1 MRKVVALVFAIVIGI
16 PLIIT
21 IFMYIKNEN
30 EKPQE
35 KLTSNTEHVQK
46 NQENYKDK
54 PKKDSENDKEVNDIV
69 KHQLEANKISKK
81 YIDLAF
87 SNKLSDEYEEN
98 KEIFSNNMLKQLERG
113 KYQNNQK
120 KEKKRS
126 NEVKDIQIY
135 INSDETTPKKAL
147 FTAIYKNIDKEKKKI
162 IQRRVTGEI
171 NFIEEDNKLK
181 IDGSQIIKT
190 AEDDDV
196 KAYE

>member
-1 MRKVVALVFAIVIGI
+1 MRKVVTLVFAIVIGI
-16 PLIIT
+16 PLILT
-21 IFMYIKNEN
+21 ILMYIKNEN

-147 FTAIYKNIDKEKKKI
+147 FTAIYKNVDKEKKKI

>member
-16 PLIIT
+16 PLILT
-21 IFMYIKNEN
+21 ILMYIKNEN

-147 FTAIYKNIDKEKKKI
+147 FTAIYKNVDKEKKKI

>member
-1 MRKVVALVFAIVIGI
+1 MKKVVALVFAIVIGI

-147 FTAIYKNIDKEKKKI
+147 FTAIYKNVDKEKKKI

>member
-1 MRKVVALVFAIVIGI
+1 MRKVIALVFAIVIGI
-16 PLIIT
+16 PLILT
-21 IFMYIKNEN
+21 ILMYIKNEN

-120 KEKKRS
+120 K
-126 NEVKDIQIY
+126 
-135 INSDETTPKKAL
+135 
-147 FTAIYKNIDKEKKKI
+147 
-162 IQRRVTGEI
+162 
-171 NFIEEDNKLK
+171 
-181 IDGSQIIKT
+181 
-190 AEDDDV
+190 
-196 KAYE
+196 

>member
-147 FTAIYKNIDKEKKKI
+147 FTAIYKNVDKEKKKI

>member
-1 MRKVVALVFAIVIGI
+1 MRKVVALVFAILIGI
-16 PLIIT
+16 PLILT
-21 IFMYIKNEN
+21 ILMYIKNEN

-147 FTAIYKNIDKEKKKI
+147 FTAIYKNVDKEKKKI

>member
-21 IFMYIKNEN
+21 ILMYIKNEN

-147 FTAIYKNIDKEKKKI
+147 FTAIYKNVDKEKKKI

>member
-1 MRKVVALVFAIVIGI
+1 
-16 PLIIT
+16 
-21 IFMYIKNEN
+21 
-30 EKPQE
+30 
-35 KLTSNTEHVQK
+35 
-46 NQENYKDK
+46 
-54 PKKDSENDKEVNDIV
+54 
-69 KHQLEANKISKK
+69 
-81 YIDLAF
+81 
-87 SNKLSDEYEEN
+87 
-98 KEIFSNNMLKQLERG
+98 
-113 KYQNNQK
+113 
-120 KEKKRS
+120 KKRS

-147 FTAIYKNIDKEKKKI
+147 FTAIYKNVDKEKKKI

>member
-1 MRKVVALVFAIVIGI
+1 MRKVIALVFAIVIGI
-16 PLIIT
+16 PLILT
-21 IFMYIKNEN
+21 ILMYIKSEN

-147 FTAIYKNIDKEKKKI
+147 FTAIYKNVDKEKKKI

>member
-1 MRKVVALVFAIVIGI
+1 MRKVIALVFAIVIGI
-16 PLIIT
+16 PLILT
-21 IFMYIKNEN
+21 ILMYIKNEN

-147 FTAIYKNIDKEKKKI
+147 FTAIYKNVDKEKKKI

>member
-1 MRKVVALVFAIVIGI
+1 MKKIIIILICVLLLSGI
-16 PLIIT
+16 FI
-21 IFMYIKNEN
+21 YSKR
-30 EKPQE
+30 EKMKHKE
-35 KLTSNTEHVQK
+35 KAESDIEYVQK
-46 NQENYKDK
+46 NEVNHKDK
-54 PKKDSENDKEVNDIV
+54 TKNNDKSDEEVSNIAKQQV
-69 KHQLEANKISKK
+69 EAKKISKK

-113 KYQNNQK
+113 KYQNSQK
-120 KEKKRS
+120 KEKKQS

-135 INSDETTPKKAL
+135 INSDETTPQKVL
-147 FTAIYKNIDKEKKKI
+147 FTAIYKNVDKEKKKI